1 MTCHWPVKVFREDRG
16 IFMDRGI
23 RAVRYDLPEQGRDE
37 YIPWLHETHLPSVLS
52 PHGSLWAAHVQ
63 NVPRKSRLAHTD
75 DPSVPTGIQLLLIF
89 SATDPH
95 VLVDPSP
102 VELRARASSET

>member
-1 MTCHWPVKVFREDRG
+1 MSLACTKFFVEKGVFMAG
-16 IFMDRGI
+16 GI

-37 YIPWLHETHLPSVLS
+37 YISWLHETHLPSVLS
-52 PHGSLWAAHVQ
+52 HHGYLWAAHVQ
-63 NVPRKSRLAHTD
+63 NVPRKSRQAHTD
-75 DPSVPTGIQLLLIF
+75 DPSVPTGIQLLLMF
-89 SATDPH
+89 GATDPH